1 MIDARTDPM
10 APDTV
15 GDSSTD
21 GEIRGEQE
29 YLKTDEGGPTP
40 PPGSLDYADPATAP
54 TEDPNSDPGLVH
66 SSRDPSLP
74 GSMEDDGR
82 PEDSRGDT
90 PYDAQGT
97 MGSEGGAG

>member
-10 APDTV
+10 APDSM

-21 GEIRGEQE
+21 DEVRGEQE
-29 YLKTDEGGPTP
+29 YLKMDEGGPAP
-40 PPGSLDYADPATAP
+40 LPGSLDYADPATAP
-54 TEDPNSDPGLVH
+54 TEDPNSDPGMVH
-66 SSRDPSLP
+66 DSRDPSLP
-74 GSMEDDGR
+74 HSAEDDGR

-97 MGSEGGAG
+97 MGFEGV